1 MARFFA
7 GLLAGSGARL
17 RAGPARALAL
27 APALG
32 PLLVLLM
39 AMALSAA
46 ALPARAATEL
56 LMVEQAG
63 CIYCERW
70 HAEVGGEYPLTDEGR
85 EAPLRTVRLRDMP
98 IEGVQIAR
106 PVTYTP
112 TFILLRDGVEADRLE
127 GYPGEDFFWGL
138 LGGMLAQAR

>member
-1 MARFFA
+1 MIFRYDRGPSSMRISVARFFA
-7 GLLAGSGARL
+7 DFPARL
-17 RAGPARALAL
+17 RAVFAPGLIVAIALWAT
-27 APALG
+27 
-32 PLLVLLM
+32 
-39 AMALSAA
+39 

-106 PVTYTP
+106 PVIYTP
-112 TFILLRDGVEADRLE
+112 TFILLRDGVETDRIE

-138 LGGMLAQAR
+138 LGGMLAGAR